1 MVRKYTD
8 KELLDKVQELESFTE
23 FPKGYR
29 ILAVRVKQTNQTNL
43 MTNSTFTKV
52 QTL

>member
-23 FPKGYR
+23 FPKGKKNKR
-29 ILAVRVKQTNQTNL
+29 IWKQKNYPTSSKKTRL
-43 MTNSTFTKV
+43 LV
-52 QTL
+52 